1 MAQPQGD
8 SMTSSSEDAD
18 AAADAAATSEEAYGA
33 G

>member
-8 SMTSSSEDAD
+8 SMTSSSEDAN
-18 AAADAAATSEEAYGA
+18 AAAAASEEAYSA